1 MGTSTSPRPVICST
15 AEIIPIANSAWPAT
29 SARFTD
35 SLMVLAQVAL
45 YVGLVSHL
53 LDERRVESLGGGDAA
68 DVEQMMHRDH
78 FGDHGDVLPGL
89 SRIVMRGIGTPRMSV
104 VSSSRPVRSA
114 SAPCCH
120 STSWTTTSMR
130 FC

>member
-45 YVGLVSHL
+45 YVRLVSHL

-68 DVEQMMHRDH
+68 DLEQMMHRDH
-78 FGDHGDVLPGL
+78 FRDHGDVLARIEQDRDARNWHAENVGRLVVEAGALGL
-89 SRIVMRGIGTPRMSV
+89 DDETTDILGVPIPR
-104 VSSSRPVRSA
+104 
-114 SAPCCH
+114 
-120 STSWTTTSMR
+120 
-130 FC
+130 